1 MSSVIV
7 AGAVIGAVVGG
18 GSSLMGIKRG
28 NRSQIKA
35 FKKQMQYLQMN
46 YNYNQAALDRQ
57 ERSMYD
63 SAMVE
68 LFNLS
73 VNAHQNNAQIE
84 AALAETGTEGRS
96 SKKIEQTVHG
106 QTARQETAIKEAYT
120 QQVWDVRGKKDALYI
135 STKADVDQSKDVLR
149 SNLVGGLP
157 AFMQVLNSAAQ
168 GAAIGA
174 ATAGAGSALGSA
186 LSSGASTA
194 TTSALGSAAA
204 NTTGS
209 GALVAG
215 GVQTSLG
222 SGFLS
227 SAGYSTL
234 TGATGAGAGA
244 ITTGSMTGS
253 LALGASSGL
262 ADGLGSGTLATQ
274 VASTGTATSGAS
286 SSFLA
291 NFNTAMAKYKPYINM
306 YNSFSKIGN
315 ALYTN
320 TRRGG
325 YYY

>member
-7 AGAVIGAVVGG
+7 AGAIIGGVIGG
-18 GSSLMGIKRG
+18 GSSLIGIKRG

-106 QTARQETAIKEAYT
+106 QTARQETAVKEAYT

-135 STKADVDQSKDVLR
+135 STKAEVDQSKDALR
-149 SNLVGGLP
+149 SNLVGGFP
-157 AFMQVLNSAAQ
+157 AFMQVLSSAAQ
-168 GAAIGA
+168 GATIGA

-186 LSSGASTA
+186 FNAGANTA
-194 TTSALGSAAA
+194 LNAGANTALNAATNTAA
-204 NTTGS
+204 NTAVNTTAGAMAVDAISSAAPTVTQTVSTG
-209 GALVAG
+209 AKAG
-215 GVQTSLG
+215 G
-222 SGFLS
+222 
-227 SAGYSTL
+227 
-234 TGATGAGAGA
+234 
-244 ITTGSMTGS
+244 
-253 LALGASSGL
+253 
-262 ADGLGSGTLATQ
+262 
-274 VASTGTATSGAS
+274 
-286 SSFLA
+286 SFIA
-291 NFNTAMAKYKPYINM
+291 RFNTAYAQHKPWID
-306 YNSFSKIGN
+306 FFDKIGKIGSYYDSN
-315 ALYTN
+315 FK
-320 TRRGG
+320 RGG

>member
-18 GSSLMGIKRG
+18 GSSLYGIKKG
-28 NRSQIKA
+28 NSSQIKA

-96 SKKIEQTVHG
+96 SKKIEQTIHG
-106 QTARQETAIKEAYT
+106 QTARKETAVKEAYT

-135 STKADVDQSKDVLR
+135 STKAEVDQSKDALR
-149 SNLVGGLP
+149 SNLVGGFP
-157 AFMQVLNSAAQ
+157 AFMQVLSSAAQ

-186 LSSGASTA
+186 LNAGANTALNAATNTA
-194 TTSALGSAAA
+194 TNTAVNTVANTAVNTSAGAMAVDAISSAAP
-204 NTTGS
+204 TVTQTVSTG
-209 GALVAG
+209 AKAG
-215 GVQTSLG
+215 GN
-222 SGFLS
+222 
-227 SAGYSTL
+227 
-234 TGATGAGAGA
+234 
-244 ITTGSMTGS
+244 
-253 LALGASSGL
+253 
-262 ADGLGSGTLATQ
+262 
-274 VASTGTATSGAS
+274 
-286 SSFLA
+286 FLA
-291 NFNTAMAKYKPYINM
+291 RFNTAYAQHKPWID
-306 YNSFSKIGN
+306 FFDKIGKIRSYYDSN
-315 ALYTN
+315 FK
-320 TRRGG
+320 RGG

>member
-18 GSSLMGIKRG
+18 GSSLIGIKRG

-96 SKKIEQTVHG
+96 SKKVEQTVHG
-106 QTARQETAIKEAYT
+106 QTARQETAVKEAYT

-135 STKADVDQSKDVLR
+135 STKADVEQSKDTLR
-149 SNLVGGLP
+149 SNLVGGFP
-157 AFMQVLNSAAQ
+157 AFMQVLSSAAQ

-186 LSSGASTA
+186 LNTGANTA
-194 TTSALGSAAA
+194 LNAATNTAA
-204 NTTGS
+204 NTAVNTAANTAVNTATNTAVNTTAGAMAVDAISSAAPTVTQTVSTG
-209 GALVAG
+209 AKAG
-215 GVQTSLG
+215 G
-222 SGFLS
+222 
-227 SAGYSTL
+227 
-234 TGATGAGAGA
+234 
-244 ITTGSMTGS
+244 
-253 LALGASSGL
+253 
-262 ADGLGSGTLATQ
+262 
-274 VASTGTATSGAS
+274 
-286 SSFLA
+286 SFLA
-291 NFNTAMAKYKPYINM
+291 RFNTAYAQHKPWID
-306 YNSFSKIGN
+306 FFDKIGKIGSYYDSN
-315 ALYTN
+315 FK
-320 TRRGG
+320 RGG

>member
-7 AGAVIGAVVGG
+7 GAAIGAVVGG
-18 GSSLMGIKRG
+18 GSALIGIKRG

-68 LFNLS
+68 LFSLS

-96 SKKIEQTVHG
+96 SKKIEQTIHG
-106 QTARQETAIKEAYT
+106 QTARQETAVKEAYT

-135 STKADVDQSKDVLR
+135 STKADVEQSKDTLR
-149 SNLVGGLP
+149 SNLVGGFP
-157 AFMQVLNSAAQ
+157 AFMQVLSSAAQ

-186 LSSGASTA
+186 LNTGANTA
-194 TTSALGSAAA
+194 LNTGANTALNAATNTAA
-204 NTTGS
+204 NTAVNTAANTAVNTSAGAMAVDAISSAAPTVTQTVSTG
-209 GALVAG
+209 AKAG
-215 GVQTSLG
+215 G
-222 SGFLS
+222 
-227 SAGYSTL
+227 
-234 TGATGAGAGA
+234 
-244 ITTGSMTGS
+244 
-253 LALGASSGL
+253 
-262 ADGLGSGTLATQ
+262 
-274 VASTGTATSGAS
+274 
-286 SSFLA
+286 SFLA
-291 NFNTAMAKYKPYINM
+291 RFNTAYAQHKPWID
-306 YNSFSKIGN
+306 FFDKIGKIGSYYDSN
-315 ALYTN
+315 FK
-320 TRRGG
+320 RGG